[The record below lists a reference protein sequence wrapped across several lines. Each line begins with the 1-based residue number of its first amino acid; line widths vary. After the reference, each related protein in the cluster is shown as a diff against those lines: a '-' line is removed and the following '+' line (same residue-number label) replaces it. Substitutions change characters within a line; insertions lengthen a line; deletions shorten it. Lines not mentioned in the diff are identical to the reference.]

1 MSQVSLAYF
10 ASLFSDRQGTIYSL
24 TSDSLVASLLLN
36 LYSGYNRVVVNEAG
50 GTSCSFSTQI
60 ASRLALWER

>member
-1 MSQVSLAYF
+1 MRQVSLAYF

-50 GTSCSFSTQI
+50 RVSAHLSTQI
-60 ASRLALWER
+60 AIRLACWER